1 MREDHERHKTFVA
14 KMIAEGRVGFGA
26 MSDADLARRI
36 ETARE
41 KDHWGECVRMRG
53 PTWSEREEGTL
64 AVAEDGSSYH
74 SHVKT
79 REDFGCVMFEEKG

>member
-1 MREDHERHKTFVA
+1 MREEHEQHKAFVA
-14 KMIAEGRVGFGA
+14 KMVAEGRIGFGTS
-26 MSDADLARRI
+26 SDADLERRI
-36 ETARE
+36 ERTRE

-64 AVAEDGSSYH
+64 AVAEDGSSYR

-79 REDFGCVMFEEKG
+79 REDFGCVMFERR